1 MDKKL
6 MWILLGTVG
15 GVAAL
20 GAGTYAVWN
29 CKQMRMLRAAKR
41 ASKILYKAGS
51 VLQTVSEI
59 AD

>member
-1 MDKKL
+1 

-29 CKQMRMLRAAKR
+29 CRQMRMVRAAKR

-51 VLQTVSEI
+51 VLQSVSEI